1 VRNIGSRRAFRA
13 TLPLLRAPWRLPYEP
28 TYFSYLAR
36 YNLDGHFFS
45 GARVVEIDYFVVPDG
60 ATWKVRIDNHDSTP
74 YETLEE
80 AIKAAMEAARGARKC
95 GFSAN
100 VCVRRT
106 QGDWA
111 NVLHR

>member
-1 VRNIGSRRAFRA
+1 
-13 TLPLLRAPWRLPYEP
+13 
-28 TYFSYLAR
+28 
-36 YNLDGHFFS
+36 
-45 GARVVEIDYFVVPDG
+45 VVEIDYLVVPDG
-60 ATWKVRIDNHDSTP
+60 ATWRVRIDNHDSTP

-80 AIKAAMEAARGARKC
+80 AIEAAMEAARGARKC

-100 VCVRRT
+100 VCVLRT